1 MNQSGNPKLR
11 TLDIRPHRQEGRAYL
26 LLRDPQQVTDKLLL
40 VPQPLALALAFCDGN
55 HTSSAIAARFGLT
68 YGINI
73 PVSLIEE
80 LIDALDEACL
90 LENSRTA
97 QAYGQA
103 LKTYRT
109 APFRPPTLAGVSYPA
124 EADKLWHL
132 LQDHLES
139 ADAIEPLRV
148 DWTRNV
154 GVLSPHIDY
163 PRGGAVY
170 AQVWKR
176 AAQAAQTADLVV
188 IFGTDHYGSDPFTLT
203 RQNYATPYGVLP
215 TAQAIVD
222 SLADV
227 IGVEAAYAGELR
239 HCGEHS
245 LELVSVWLHHIR
257 NGNPVEI
264 VPILVGGFQHFIQNG
279 STPAHDPAIKRVLT
293 TLQSGCAG
301 RRVLVVASGD
311 MAHVGPAFNGSP
323 LDTVARQH
331 LRSADEELIGHMRDG
346 DSEAFFGAVK
356 RVRDRN
362 NVCGVAPIYLSL
374 SVLGAVTGEQ
384 VGYATCPADE
394 QNTSAVT
401 VCGMLFT

>member
-11 TLDIRPHRQEGRAYL
+11 LLDIRSQQQNGRTYL
-26 LLRDPQQVTDKLLL
+26 LLRDPQQITDKMLL
-40 VPQPLALALAFCDGN
+40 VPQPLAMALTFFDGN
-55 HTSSAIAARFGLT
+55 HTPSAIATNFGST
-68 YGINI
+68 YGINV

-97 QAYGQA
+97 QAHKEA
-103 LKTYRT
+103 LEIYRA
-109 APFRPPTLAGVSYPA
+109 APFRPPTLAGASYPA
-124 EADKLWHL
+124 DAGKLWQL
-132 LQDHLES
+132 LQDYLEG
-139 ADAIEPLRV
+139 ADAIEPLPI
-148 DWTRNV
+148 DWSRNV
-154 GVLSPHIDY
+154 GLLSPHIDY
-163 PRGGAVY
+163 ARGGSVY

-176 AAQAAQTADLVV
+176 AAQAVQTADLVV

-222 SLADV
+222 QLADV

-239 HCGEHS
+239 HRGEHS
-245 LELVSVWLHHIR
+245 LELVAVWLHHMR
-257 NGNPVEI
+257 NGNPVEV
-264 VPILVGGFQHFIQNG
+264 VPILVGGFHHLMQNG
-279 STPAHDPAIKRVLT
+279 SAPMHDPVIEQVLG
-293 TLQSGCAG
+293 TLQQASAG

-311 MAHVGPAFNGSP
+311 MAHVGPAFNGEP
-323 LDTVARQH
+323 LDWMARQH
-331 LRSADEELIGHMRDG
+331 LRAADEELIEHMRTG
-346 DSEAFFGAVK
+346 DSEAFFDAIK
-356 RVRDRN
+356 RVHDQN

-374 SVLGAVTGEQ
+374 ATLGPVSGEQ

-394 QNTSAVT
+394 YDTSAVT